1 MGKPSRQGAPR
12 VRANVLA
19 LSMGMLAIVLLGTG
33 CGGGSNE
40 SSEAKEEKG
49 KAELRHTCLEAREGL
64 HIPAVMR
71 STCKEV
77 GVTQSSPPPSSSE
90 AQEAAVSAEEE
101 SSDIEQKEAER
112 PVYERQ
118 RRSAALLDLSRGN
131 RSLAERELEEG
142 CPKADPD
149 ELSEAWWKLRQLANA
164 RPEPSLT
171 ELEEAL
177 DELCPL

>member
-1 MGKPSRQGAPR
+1 MVH
-12 VRANVLA
+12 VRPIALVL
-19 LSMGMLAIVLLGTG
+19 SIGMLAVMLLGTG
-33 CGGGSNE
+33 CGGGSKE
-40 SSEAKEEKG
+40 SSEANEEKG
-49 KAELRHTCLEAREGL
+49 TAELRHTCLEAREGL

-71 STCKEV
+71 STCMEV

-90 AQEAAVSAEEE
+90 AQEAARSTEEE
-101 SSDIEQKEAER
+101 SSRIETKEAER

-142 CPKADPD
+142 CPKADSG
-149 ELSEAWWKLRQLANA
+149 ELSEAWWALQRLAHA
-164 RPEPSLT
+164 SPEPSLA
-171 ELEEAL
+171 ELEGAL